1 MDYYQML
8 LLGRSLC
15 EQANMS
21 KTSHWNYVRGQAE
34 MIAYGTLGLD
44 KDEAQKHVLTIMER
58 LVSPELVPMPPT
70 QG

>member
-15 EQANMS
+15 EQADMR
-21 KTSHWNYVRGQAE
+21 KVSHRNYVRGQAE

-44 KDEAQKHVLTIMER
+44 AEEAQKQVPTIMER